1 MAHSIGSGDG
11 DCDPSPSHTT
21 GRAVFRIRRL
31 KPART
36 SLSVRSSAKFRLGIA
51 DARLAA
57 VPLLLPVALS
67 GRRPVGAVPFDFR
80 SLRSFPSVPSLA
92 PSGSFRP
99 SLHPRYRASSLL
111 RRLLTAPTLSRG
123 SSPQVRCKIFPLAPS
138 GSTWCVSDD
147 FWASLFPASSPPA
160 PGLTAGSCSY
170 GRKFATRFFQLHLA
184 VTPCASL
191 RLSSSTPSRSFHL
204 ARFCPCWAHWG
215 RPSACGGLPGP
226 ASSLRKDPISDE
238 EAGPGDPRRPRAC
251 PTIYAERL

>member
-1 MAHSIGSGDG
+1 M
-11 DCDPSPSHTT
+11 
-21 GRAVFRIRRL
+21 

-215 RPSACGGLPGP
+215 SASRCG
-226 ASSLRKDPISDE
+226 SV
-238 EAGPGDPRRPRAC
+238 PRRPSGSGLRARRSSRSC
-251 PTIYAERL
+251 PTRVLEFPDLSEQHWGERSRSCKCCRLGS

>member
-1 MAHSIGSGDG
+1 MPESTSLIGSGDG
-11 DCDPSPSHTT
+11 DCGPSPSHTT

-215 RPSACGGLPGP
+215 GQSCPQPAVSRPP
-226 ASSLRKDPISDE
+226 AS
-238 EAGPGDPRRPRAC
+238 EARG
-251 PTIYAERL
+251 